1 MNKEKPMLKH
11 KPIETQTYSSFEH
24 LKHNVALEE
33 DQTSYRHV
41 PMEIIFEDDQWINNQ
56 YTFNTHG
63 IKALCQATNVNG
75 LFSTMEAME
84 HPHMSSTFLNKLFA
98 QQSIKNELATKRL
111 VVNDGTIVGVVG
123 SRYLP
128 YSNSQFLDD
137 LFRDNKNESLELERA
152 TVTNTKMTAN
162 FVEKRMGF
170 KMKEGED
177 FTKIGISVRNSG
189 VGDTKVGTDI
199 FTLRPKCLNGMMHYV
214 NKGSTSTKHTGMA
227 DLMKYKLDQII
238 TLAKDQYEVIKDR
251 VQALTQIPYTNS
263 TADTFLKLQAP
274 VEILPQ
280 LRKAKLWTPKK
291 KFSDVTTHQEDLT
304 RSIQILNEVPTKYGG
319 VHTLAV
325 WNSTFR
331 DQNSM
336 YEWVEAFTEH
346 AQTLPAEVQ
355 LEVEQRAGE
364 LTAWISDHKE
374 QLGYLPF

>member
-1 MNKEKPMLKH
+1 MLKH

-33 DQTSYRHV
+33 DQTSYTHV

-84 HPHMSSTFLNKLFA
+84 HPHMSSTFLNKLFD
-98 QQSIKNELATKRL
+98 QQSIKNELASKRL
-111 VVNDGTIVGVVG
+111 VVIDGTIVGVVG

-137 LFRDNKNESLELERA
+137 LFRDDKNDSLELERA
-152 TVTNTKMTAN
+152 VVTNTKMTAN
-162 FVEKRMGF
+162 FAERSMGF

-189 VGDTKVGTDI
+189 VGDTKVGTNI

-238 TLAKDQYEVIKDR
+238 TLAKDQYEVVKER
-251 VQALTQIPYTNS
+251 VQTLTQIPYTNT
-263 TADTFLKLQAP
+263 TADTFLKLEAP
-274 VEILPQ
+274 VDILPQ
-280 LRKAKLWTPKK
+280 LKRDKLWTPKK
-291 KFSDVTTHQEDLT
+291 KFSDVNTHHEDLS
-304 RSIQILNEVPTKYGG
+304 RSKKILDEVPTKYGG
-319 VHTLAV
+319 AHTLAV
-325 WNSTFR
+325 WNSVYR

-355 LEVEQRAGE
+355 LEVEQGAGE

-374 QLGYLPF
+374 ELGYLPF

>member
-1 MNKEKPMLKH
+1 MLKH

-33 DQTSYRHV
+33 DQTSYTHV

-84 HPHMSSTFLNKLFA
+84 HPHMSSTFLNKLFD
-98 QQSIKNELATKRL
+98 QQSIKNELASKRL
-111 VVNDGTIVGVVG
+111 VVIDGTIVGVVG

-137 LFRDNKNESLELERA
+137 LFRDDKNDSLELERA
-152 TVTNTKMTAN
+152 VVTNTKMTAN
-162 FVEKRMGF
+162 FAERSMGF
-170 KMKEGED
+170 NMKEGED

-189 VGDTKVGTDI
+189 VGDTKVGTNI

-238 TLAKDQYEVIKDR
+238 TLAKDQYEVVKER
-251 VQALTQIPYTNS
+251 VQTLTQIPYTNT
-263 TADTFLKLQAP
+263 TADTFLKLEAP
-274 VEILPQ
+274 VDILPQ
-280 LRKAKLWTPKK
+280 LKRDKLWTPKK
-291 KFSDVTTHQEDLT
+291 KFSDVNTHHEDLS
-304 RSIQILNEVPTKYGG
+304 RSKKILDEVPTKYGG
-319 VHTLAV
+319 AHTLAV
-325 WNSTFR
+325 WNSVYR

-355 LEVEQRAGE
+355 LEVEQGAGE
-364 LTAWISDHKE
+364 LTAWISNHKE
-374 QLGYLPF
+374 DLGYLPF

>member
-1 MNKEKPMLKH
+1 MLKH

-33 DQTSYRHV
+33 DQTSYTHV

-84 HPHMSSTFLNKLFA
+84 HPHMSSTFLNKLFD
-98 QQSIKNELATKRL
+98 QQSIKNELASKRL

-137 LFRDNKNESLELERA
+137 LFRDDKNDSLELERA

-162 FVEKRMGF
+162 FVERSMGF
-170 KMKEGED
+170 KMKDGED

-189 VGDTKVGTDI
+189 VGDTKVGTNI

-214 NKGSTSTKHTGMA
+214 DKGSTSTKHTGME
-227 DLMKYKLDQII
+227 DLMKYKLDKII
-238 TLAKDQYEVIKDR
+238 TLAKDQYEVVKER
-251 VQALTQIPYTNS
+251 VQTLTQIPYTNT
-263 TADTFLKLQAP
+263 TADTFLKLEAP
-274 VEILPQ
+274 VDILPQ
-280 LRKAKLWTPKK
+280 LKKDKLWTPKK
-291 KFSDVTTHQEDLT
+291 KFSDVNTHHEDLS
-304 RSIQILNEVPTKYGG
+304 RSKKILDEVPTKYGG
-319 VHTLAV
+319 AHTLAV
-325 WNSTFR
+325 WNSVYR

-336 YEWVEAFTEH
+336 YDWVEAFTEH

-355 LEVEQRAGE
+355 LEVEQGAGA

-374 QLGYLPF
+374 DLGYLPF

>member
-1 MNKEKPMLKH
+1 MLKH

-33 DQTSYRHV
+33 DQTSYTHV

-84 HPHMSSTFLNKLFA
+84 HPHMSSTFLNKLFD
-98 QQSIKNELATKRL
+98 QQSIKNELASKRL
-111 VVNDGTIVGVVG
+111 VVIDGTIVGVVG

-137 LFRDNKNESLELERA
+137 LFRDDKNESLELERA
-152 TVTNTKMTAN
+152 VVTNTKMTAN
-162 FVEKRMGF
+162 FAERSMGF

-189 VGDTKVGTDI
+189 VGDTKVGTNI

-238 TLAKDQYEVIKDR
+238 TLAKDQYEVVKER
-251 VQALTQIPYTNS
+251 VQTLTQIPYTNT
-263 TADTFLKLQAP
+263 TADTFLKLEAP
-274 VEILPQ
+274 VDILPQ
-280 LRKAKLWTPKK
+280 LKRDKLWTPKK
-291 KFSDVTTHQEDLT
+291 KFSDVNTHHEDLS
-304 RSIQILNEVPTKYGG
+304 RSKKILDEVPTKYGG
-319 VHTLAV
+319 AHTLAV
-325 WNSTFR
+325 WNSVYR

-355 LEVEQRAGE
+355 LEVEQGAGA

-374 QLGYLPF
+374 DLGYLPF

>member
-1 MNKEKPMLKH
+1 MLKH

-24 LKHNVALEE
+24 LKHNVASEE
-33 DQTSYRHV
+33 DQTYYTHV
-41 PMEIIFEDDQWINNQ
+41 PMEIIFEDDQWINNK
-56 YTFNTHG
+56 YNFNTHG

-75 LFSTMEAME
+75 LFNTMEAME
-84 HPHMSSTFLNKLFA
+84 HPHMSSTFLNKLFD
-98 QQSIKNELATKRL
+98 QQSIKNELASKRL
-111 VVNDGTIVGVVG
+111 VVNGETIVGVVG

-128 YSNSQFLDD
+128 YSNRQFLDD
-137 LFRDNKNESLELERA
+137 LFRDNKNDSLELERA

-162 FVEKRMGF
+162 FVEKHGGF
-170 KMKEGED
+170 KMNDGED

-189 VGDTKVGTDI
+189 VGNTKVGTDI

-238 TLAKDQYEVIKDR
+238 TLAKDQYEVIKER
-251 VQALTQIPYTNS
+251 VQTLTQIPYINADSHTNT
-263 TADTFLKLQAP
+263 TADIFLKLQAP

-280 LRKAKLWTPKK
+280 LRREKLWTPKK
-291 KFSDVTTHQEDLT
+291 KFSDVNTHHEDLS
-304 RSIQILNEVPTKYGG
+304 RSKKILDEIPTKYGG

-355 LEVEQRAGE
+355 LEVEQGAGE

>member
-1 MNKEKPMLKH
+1 MLKH

-33 DQTSYRHV
+33 DQTSYTHV

-98 QQSIKNELATKRL
+98 QQSIKNELASKRL

-152 TVTNTKMTAN
+152 SVTNTKMTAN

-251 VQALTQIPYTNS
+251 VQTLTQIPYTNT

-274 VEILPQ
+274 VDILPQ
-280 LRKAKLWTPKK
+280 LKKAKLWTPKK

-355 LEVEQRAGE
+355 LEVEQGAGE

>member
-1 MNKEKPMLKH
+1 MLKH

-33 DQTSYRHV
+33 DQTSYTHV

-98 QQSIKNELATKRL
+98 QQSIKNELASKRL
-111 VVNDGTIVGVVG
+111 VVNGDTIVGVVG

-214 NKGSTSTKHTGMA
+214 NKGSTSTNHTGMA

-336 YEWVEAFTEH
+336 YDWVEAFTEH

-355 LEVEQRAGE
+355 LEVEQGAGE

-374 QLGYLPF
+374 QLCYLPF

>member
-1 MNKEKPMLKH
+1 MLKH

-33 DQTSYRHV
+33 DQTSYTHV

-75 LFSTMEAME
+75 LFTTMEAME
-84 HPHMSSTFLNKLFA
+84 HPHMSSTFLNKLFD
-98 QQSIKNELATKRL
+98 QQSIKNELASKRL

-137 LFRDNKNESLELERA
+137 LFRDDKNDSLELERA

-162 FVEKRMGF
+162 FVERSMGF
-170 KMKEGED
+170 KMKDGED

-189 VGDTKVGTDI
+189 VGDTKVGTNI

-214 NKGSTSTKHTGMA
+214 DKGSTSTKHTGME
-227 DLMKYKLDQII
+227 DLMKYKLDKII
-238 TLAKDQYEVIKDR
+238 TLAKDQYEVVKER
-251 VQALTQIPYTNS
+251 VQALTQIPYTNT
-263 TADTFLKLQAP
+263 TADTFLKLEAP
-274 VEILPQ
+274 VDILPQ
-280 LRKAKLWTPKK
+280 LRKDKLWTYKK
-291 KFSDVTTHQEDLT
+291 KFSDVNAHHEDLS
-304 RSIQILNEVPTKYGG
+304 RSKKILDEVPTKYGG

-355 LEVEQRAGE
+355 LEVEQGAGE
-364 LTAWISDHKE
+364 LTAWISNHKE
-374 QLGYLPF
+374 ELGYLPF

>member
-1 MNKEKPMLKH
+1 MLKH

-33 DQTSYRHV
+33 DQTSYTHV

-98 QQSIKNELATKRL
+98 QQSIKNELASKRL

-251 VQALTQIPYTNS
+251 VQTLTQIPYTNT

-274 VEILPQ
+274 VDILPQ
-280 LRKAKLWTPKK
+280 LKKAKLWTPKK

-355 LEVEQRAGE
+355 LEVEQGAGE

>member
-1 MNKEKPMLKH
+1 MLKH

-98 QQSIKNELATKRL
+98 QQSIKNELASKRL

-251 VQALTQIPYTNS
+251 VQALTLIPYTNS

>member
-1 MNKEKPMLKH
+1 MLKH

-33 DQTSYRHV
+33 DQTSYTHV

-75 LFSTMEAME
+75 LFNTMEAME
-84 HPHMSSTFLNKLFA
+84 HPHMSSTFLNKLFD
-98 QQSIKNELATKRL
+98 QQSIKNELASKRL

-137 LFRDNKNESLELERA
+137 LFRDDKNDSLELERA

-162 FVEKRMGF
+162 FVERSMGF
-170 KMKEGED
+170 KMKDGED

-189 VGDTKVGTDI
+189 VGDTKVGTNI

-214 NKGSTSTKHTGMA
+214 DKGSTSTKHTGMA
-227 DLMKYKLDQII
+227 DVMKYKLDQII
-238 TLAKDQYEVIKDR
+238 TLAKDQYEVVKER
-251 VQALTQIPYTNS
+251 VQALTQIPYTNT
-263 TADTFLKLQAP
+263 TADTFLKLEAP
-274 VEILPQ
+274 VDILPQ
-280 LRKAKLWTPKK
+280 LKRDKLWTPKK

-304 RSIQILNEVPTKYGG
+304 RSIQILNEIPTKYGG

-336 YEWVEAFTEH
+336 YEWVESFTEH

-355 LEVEQRAGE
+355 LEVEQGAGA

-374 QLGYLPF
+374 DLGYLPF

>member
-1 MNKEKPMLKH
+1 MLKH

-24 LKHNVALEE
+24 LKHDAGLEE
-33 DQTSYRHV
+33 DKTSYDPV
-41 PMEIIFEDDQWINNQ
+41 PSNIVFEDDQWINNK
-56 YTFNTHG
+56 YNFNTHG

-75 LFSTMEAME
+75 LFNTMEAME
-84 HPHMSSTFLNKLFA
+84 HPHMSSTFLNKLFD
-98 QQSIKNELATKRL
+98 QQSIKNELASKRL
-111 VVNDGTIVGVVG
+111 VVNGDTIVGVVG

-128 YSNSQFLDD
+128 YSNFQFLYD
-137 LFRDNKNESLELERA
+137 LFRDDKNDSLELERA
-152 TVTNTKMTAN
+152 TITNTKMTAN
-162 FVEKRMGF
+162 FVEKHGGF
-170 KMKEGED
+170 KMKDGED
-177 FTKIGISVRNSG
+177 FTKIGISARNSG
-189 VGDTKVGTDI
+189 VGDTKVSTNI
-199 FTLRPKCLNGMMHYV
+199 FTLRPRCLNGMMHYV
-214 NKGSTSTKHTGMA
+214 KRGTSSAKHTGMA
-227 DLMKYKLDQII
+227 DVMKYKLDQII
-238 TLAKDQYEVIKDR
+238 TLAKDQYEVVKER
-251 VQALTQIPYTNS
+251 VQALTQVPYTNT

-274 VEILPQ
+274 VDILPQ

-355 LEVEQRAGE
+355 LEVEQGAGE

-374 QLGYLPF
+374 KLGYLPF

>member
-1 MNKEKPMLKH
+1 MLKH

-24 LKHNVALEE
+24 LKHNVALEA
-33 DQTSYRHV
+33 DQTSYTPV
-41 PMEIIFEDDQWINNQ
+41 PIEIIFEDDQWINNK
-56 YTFNTHG
+56 YNFNTHG

-84 HPHMSSTFLNKLFA
+84 HPHMSSTFLNKLFD
-98 QQSIKNELATKRL
+98 QQSVKNELASKRF
-111 VVNDGTIVGVVG
+111 VIIGDTIVGVVG

-128 YSNSQFLDD
+128 YSNSQFLED
-137 LFRDNKNESLELERA
+137 LFRDNKNNSLELERA
-152 TVTNTKMTAN
+152 VVTNTKMTAN
-162 FVEKRMGF
+162 FVEKHMGF
-170 KMKEGED
+170 KTKDGED
-177 FTKIGISVRNSG
+177 FTKIGLSFKNSG
-189 VGDTKVGTDI
+189 VGNAMIDGKL
-199 FTLRPKCLNGMMHYV
+199 FSLRPQCLNGMMHSL
-214 NKGSTSTKHTGMA
+214 NIAFTSAKHTGMA
-227 DLMKYKLDQII
+227 DVMKYKLDKII
-238 TLAKDQYEVIKDR
+238 TLAKDQYEVVKDR
-251 VQALTQIPYTNS
+251 VQTLTQIPYTNT

-274 VEILPQ
+274 VDILPQ
-280 LRKAKLWTPKK
+280 LKRDKLWTPKK

-355 LEVEQRAGE
+355 LEVEQGAGE

>member
-1 MNKEKPMLKH
+1 MLKH

-98 QQSIKNELATKRL
+98 QQSIKNELASKRL

>member
-1 MNKEKPMLKH
+1 MLKH

-98 QQSIKNELATKRL
+98 QQSIKNELASKRL

-274 VEILPQ
+274 VDILPQ